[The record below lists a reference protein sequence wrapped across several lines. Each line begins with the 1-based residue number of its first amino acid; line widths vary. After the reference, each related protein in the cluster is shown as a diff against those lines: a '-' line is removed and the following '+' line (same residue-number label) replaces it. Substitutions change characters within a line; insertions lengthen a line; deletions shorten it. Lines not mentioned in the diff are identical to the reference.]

1 MKGECFTLKDREDDA
16 RGLDDDE
23 EDEDEEYDDEEKGD
37 IKPKSK
43 LKTFAGGDDKLLT
56 FLLCVFPEIP
66 QLDWTGFINL

>member
-1 MKGECFTLKDREDDA
+1 MAPASAVKGECFTLKDREDDA

-43 LKTFAGGDDKLLT
+43 KTFEREGIAN
-56 FLLCVFPEIP
+56 F
-66 QLDWTGFINL
+66 